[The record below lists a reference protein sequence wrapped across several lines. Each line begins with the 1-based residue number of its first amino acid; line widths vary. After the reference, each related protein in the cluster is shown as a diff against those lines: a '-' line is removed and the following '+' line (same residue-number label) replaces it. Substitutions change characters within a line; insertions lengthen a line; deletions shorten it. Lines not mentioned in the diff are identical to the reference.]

1 MKRFASLLPLLVS
14 LVVPAVAADKKKP
27 QEPGI
32 SRGQAEEILQELRQI
47 RQLLEK
53 GARPGSPAA
62 VLEAGGK
69 VRMRLENETWLGKPD
84 APLTLVEFTDYQCGF
99 CQQFHLETFPALRKK
114 YIDSGQ
120 VRFVSRDLPLDFH
133 SSAARAAEA
142 ARCAGDQGQFW
153 TMRDRLVANPGRLSP
168 ADVTGY
174 ARDLKLNLEAFQSCL
189 SSGKYRQAVENDVAL
204 AASINIQGTPAFIL
218 GKSTPEGVEGVILM
232 GALPLEAFE
241 AKLADLSR

>member
-1 MKRFASLLPLLVS
+1 MKRFAVLLPLLAS
-14 LVVPAVAADKKKP
+14 LVVPVAAADKKKP

-32 SRGQAEEILQELRQI
+32 TRDQAEEILQELRQI
-47 RQLLEK
+47 RQLIEK
-53 GARPGSPAA
+53 GSRPGSPTA

-84 APLTLVEFTDYQCGF
+84 APLTLVEFTDYQCSF
-99 CQQFHLETFPALRKK
+99 CQRFHLETFPAIRKK
-114 YIDSGQ
+114 YIDTGQ
-120 VRFVSRDLPLDFH
+120 LRFVSRDLPLDFH

-153 TMRDRLVANPGRLSP
+153 TMRDRLVASPGRLSP
-168 ADVTGY
+168 GDITGY

-189 SSGKYRQAVENDVAL
+189 STSKYRQAVENDVAQAL
-204 AASINIQGTPAFIL
+204 SINIQGTPAFIL
-218 GKSTPEGVEGVILM
+218 GKSTPEGVEGVVLM

-241 AKLADLSR
+241 AKLAELSR